1 MFYDY
6 VIMKNKILILIL
18 GLLVLFISSC
28 SEDNKSGFTALQ
40 ESHIAAAMDTV
51 MNTYNVPAAIV
62 GVWEEG
68 KDPFILPKGVADQE
82 TGRLLQA
89 TDHFRIASITKT
101 FTGTV
106 MLQLIEEGK
115 ISFEAT
121 LENYFPNITNA
132 SQITIRQV
140 LAMTAGIYDFVNSEG
155 FNVPYYNDITKV
167 WTKEE
172 ILDLVHGQPADFAPN
187 TSCKYSNT
195 NYYLLGIIIEQVTS
209 NTAEDEIKTRI
220 FDRLGLSNTSFPTDT
235 SMPAPYCHGYASVET
250 GGEGTLNDVS
260 IQSPSAPWT
269 SGGIISNIYDLKIWV
284 EALYHGTLLS
294 AETQAERFDWNVLED
309 TGGKIKYGL
318 GVINLLGLIG
328 HNGEIEGYNT
338 DMYYLPS
345 KKAAIICMTNNASA
359 QYGHTLKLTRQVIDI
374 LYPGAVSW

>member
-1 MFYDY
+1 MKKKIFILMLALLAFFITSCAENNVSSFTGAEQARIMQAVDD
-6 VIMKNKILILIL
+6 VIL
-18 GLLVLFISSC
+18 
-28 SEDNKSGFTALQ
+28 
-40 ESHIAAAMDTV
+40 
-51 MNTYNVPAAIV
+51 TYNIPAVIV

-68 KDPFILPKGVADQE
+68 KDPFILAKGKADLA
-82 TGRLLQA
+82 TGRLVKA

-106 MLQLIEEGK
+106 MLQLIEEDK

-121 LENYFPNITNA
+121 IDNYFPDITNA
-132 SQITIRQV
+132 DQITIRQV
-140 LAMTAGIYDFVNSEG
+140 LGMTAGIYDFVNSAE
-155 FNVPYYNDITKV
+155 FNELYYNDLTKV

-172 ILDLVHGQPADFAPN
+172 ILDLVNGQPADFAPG

-195 NYYLLGIIIEQVTS
+195 NFYLLGIIIEEITG
-209 NTAEDEIKTRI
+209 NTAEEEIKTRI
-220 FDRLGLSNTSFPTDT
+220 FDRLGLTNTYFPTDIYI
-235 SMPAPYCHGYASVET
+235 PEEYCHGYNNIET
-250 GGEGTLNDVS
+250 KGKGILNDVS

-269 SGGIISNIYDLKIWV
+269 SGAIISNIYDLKTWV
-284 EALYHGTLLS
+284 EVLYHGTLLS
-294 AETQAERFDWNVLED
+294 AETQAARFDWHVLEG
-309 TGGKIKYGL
+309 TGGKIEYGL

-359 QYGHTLKLTRQVIDI
+359 QYGYTIKLTKQVIDI
-374 LYPGAVSW
+374 LYPDAVSW